1 MEDYVYD
8 VFNQEKW
15 WWTLGRRA
23 LVTSLWGQYGK
34 NKASAAILDIGCG
47 PGTTLQ
53 ELAGCGA
60 VYGIDVSKA
69 AVDYCYE
76 RGLDSV
82 TLGDASALPYRDERF
97 DLVISIDVLEHVD
110 DDMGALAETY
120 RVCRRGGTLIA
131 TVPAFNF
138 LWSRRDEQCHHR
150 RRYSLDEFRS
160 KVSRAGFKIIR
171 ATYIN
176 MPLFVPL
183 FLMVK
188 MGQLSSKKAPSL
200 KMDYALVPPP
210 LNRLLARVV
219 QYEARLLSHT
229 NLPIGTSIACVSV
242 KPER

>member
-8 VFNQEKW
+8 VFNQDRW

-23 LVTSLWGQYGK
+23 LVTSLWSQYGK
-34 NKASAAILDIGCG
+34 NKVSAAILDIGCG
-47 PGTTLQ
+47 PGTTLK
-53 ELAGCGA
+53 ELAGFGA
-60 VYGIDVSKA
+60 VYGVDVSKA
-69 AVDYCYE
+69 AVDYCHE

-110 DDMGALAETY
+110 DDMSALAETY

-138 LWSRRDEQCHHR
+138 LWSRRDEQCHHK
-150 RRYSLDEFRS
+150 RRYSLEQFRS

-183 FLMVK
+183 FLMIK

-210 LNRLLARVV
+210 LNRILARVV

-242 KPER
+242 KPGK